1 MASPDRRVRGDVREA
16 WVLRHLGLVLAAGAI
31 AVALVLVLGLFFAP
45 KWGVL
50 VDQRLTGAPRSTA
63 EDAVRSR
70 ALGVA
75 TVIGAAIAGA
85 LAWGRLDLSRQE
97 NRRSESLLATDRYT
111 RAIEQLGSADA
122 AVRLG
127 ALYALE
133 ALAHDSPTDRV
144 TIAEVICAY
153 VRHHTVRREHESSKR
168 VATPSSSDA
177 SADIAA
183 PSTTELRTD
192 GRAVDYRAAIAIALR
207 LPASWRLPVRDL
219 RGIVAVDL
227 DVVGCELGAVDFRGS
242 HFLGKT
248 WFYGATFRDTALFN
262 EAVFEGGADF
272 GRAVFDD
279 RVDFSFT
286 EFRAPERLDNYQR
299 HRAGS
304 PWFMPNDESSR
315 GIGRRWHEGHEG
327 VRFSHA
333 VFGGDASFVDTR
345 FECWGC
351 HFENTEVQGSMT
363 FEPRELDYCSFER
376 ARFMGSVEFY
386 FPHGF
391 EKVHFGDSVF
401 ARGASFNMVGNPG
414 GFERRPCPDGTQ
426 RWFRAEHDRVEAGD
440 SLLEEGTTV
449 EE

>member
-1 MASPDRRVRGDVREA
+1 MGSPVDRRVRGDVREA
-16 WVLRHLGLVLAAGAI
+16 WVLRHVGLVLAAGAI
-31 AVALVLVLGLFFAP
+31 TVAVVLVLGLFFAP
-45 KWGVL
+45 DWGVL
-50 VDQRLTGAPRSTA
+50 VDHRLTGAARATA

-133 ALAHDSPTDRV
+133 ALTHNSPADRV

-153 VRHHTVRREHESSKR
+153 VRHHTFRREHGSSKPA
-168 VATPSSSDA
+168 ATPSSSDA

-183 PSTTELRTD
+183 TSTTEPLRTD

-207 LPASWRLPVRDL
+207 FPASWRLPTRDL

-248 WFYGATFRDTALFN
+248 WFYGATFRETALFN
-262 EAVFEGGADF
+262 
-272 GRAVFDD
+272 
-279 RVDFSFT
+279 
-286 EFRAPERLDNYQR
+286 
-299 HRAGS
+299 
-304 PWFMPNDESSR
+304 
-315 GIGRRWHEGHEG
+315 
-327 VRFSHA
+327 
-333 VFGGDASFVDTR
+333 
-345 FECWGC
+345 
-351 HFENTEVQGSMT
+351 
-363 FEPRELDYCSFER
+363 
-376 ARFMGSVEFY
+376 
-386 FPHGF
+386 
-391 EKVHFGDSVF
+391 
-401 ARGASFNMVGNPG
+401 
-414 GFERRPCPDGTQ
+414 
-426 RWFRAEHDRVEAGD
+426 
-440 SLLEEGTTV
+440 
-449 EE
+449 